1 MDKTVSGGKRSA
13 PKKERSFFTCVLMST
28 ALALL
33 FGFFLLTLI
42 CIVGLTLKDP
52 YQYTPM
58 LAVAALF
65 AAALFAGYFSARRYG
80 KSGLACG
87 AFSGLLLVGTLVL
100 LAFAFEMRIHISL
113 FAICAPAVI
122 ICGSIA
128 GIVGVGAES
137 TPKKKRR
144 RF

>member
-13 PKKERSFFTCVLMST
+13 PKKERSFFTCVLMGT
-28 ALALL
+28 ALSLL
-33 FGFFLLTLI
+33 FGFFLLTLV
-42 CIVGLTLKDP
+42 CIVGLNLKDP
-52 YQYTPM
+52 SQYTPM
-58 LAVAALF
+58 LAIAALF
-65 AAALFAGYFSARRYG
+65 ATALSAGYLSARRCG

-87 AFSGLLLVGTLVL
+87 ALSGLLLVGALVL

-122 ICGSIA
+122 ICSSIA